1 MGMEKVINPEV
12 IKTHQIEKETST
24 LRLIFLNLLI
34 SFFLI
39 STYFILAENFG
50 SISKTFVVNT
60 EFALEFGITLFVFTF
75 LAILAGPF
83 HAAVAGFI
91 GEYLYQVAYYNELY
105 IYWCATIAIFG
116 LINGIYKYKPL
127 KYHKGTNVYYTFI
140 LIIISSFIAMFMIVL
155 LQNLYNT
162 NNLDLETILLNYGF
176 KFLMQ
181 AIASILFFVPFSL
194 VLYDK
199 VLAREERHIYIEILT
214 HHPESESDHTFI
226 LTFGRTHVY
235 FCTRCSGFVI
245 GALFS
250 MFITRLV
257 IVIYKIPEVSP
268 ELAILFCIIMPI
280 PGLLDWGTQRLG
292 FRKSTSRTRLFTG
305 FVIGIALH
313 YISFTRKYYFVL
325 LFLLI
330 LYFSIFF
337 MLMYFGQKREMK
349 KFEAEMDK
357 LRAESDLEDFTDENN
372 SN

>member
-1 MGMEKVINPEV
+1 MLMEKDTSPKPHPV
-12 IKTHQIEKETST
+12 KKETNT
-24 LRLIFLNLLI
+24 LRLIFHNLLI

-39 STYFILAENFG
+39 STYFIISENFG
-50 SISKTFVVNT
+50 SISRLFILNSGFV
-60 EFALEFGITLFVFTF
+60 LEFGITLFIFTF
-75 LAILAGPF
+75 FAILAGPF

-91 GEYLYQVAYYNELY
+91 GEYLYQMAYYNEIY
-105 IYWCATIAIFG
+105 IYWCSIIAIFG
-116 LINGIYKYKPL
+116 LINGVYKYKPL
-127 KYHKGTNVYYTFI
+127 KYHKGTNVYYTFL
-140 LIIISSFIAMFMIVL
+140 LIIISSFTAMFIIVL
-155 LQNLYNT
+155 FQNFYNS
-162 NNLDLETILLNYGF
+162 NNLDLDTILINYGF
-176 KFLMQ
+176 KFLLQ
-181 AIASILFFVPFSL
+181 TIVSVLFFVPLLL

-199 VLAREERHIYIEILT
+199 LLAGKERHVYIELLT
-214 HHPESESDHTFI
+214 HHPESESDHTLI

-250 MFITRLV
+250 MFLTRLV

-305 FVIGIALH
+305 FIIGIALH

-330 LYFSIFF
+330 LYFTIFF

-357 LRAESDLEDFTDENN
+357 LRNKPNFENIDIEDD
-372 SN
+372 